1 MASIKL
7 KHTSGNGT
15 ILNSPAA
22 NPSSD
27 ITLKLPSTTGSA
39 GQVLSV
45 ASANHSSTNA
55 ELEFAAAG
63 GGKLLQMVNTTQESV
78 VTYASSSFV
87 DLSGITATING
98 VTSGSKIIV
107 DIRLMVGRGAD
118 TGVGFKLFRD
128 STFLPAFS
136 GSTETFANYIQE
148 SGGGWTYGFHNFAF
162 RFTDLHG
169 QSAGSNLVYKLQG
182 TTYSG
187 SNTVYLN
194 RRNYDSGQRGQCSVV
209 LMEIAP

>member
-1 MASIKL
+1 MSATLNTTNIKHASSSSNNIVL
-7 KHTSGNGT
+7 ASDGSVTIPSLTATSLTTNSTFGK
-15 ILNSPAA
+15 IL
-22 NPSSD
+22 
-27 ITLKLPSTTGSA
+27 
-39 GQVLSV
+39 QV
-45 ASANHSSTNA
+45 
-55 ELEFAAAG
+55 
-63 GGKLLQMVNTTQESV
+63 VNTTQESV
-78 VTYASSSFV
+78 VSYANSSFV

-136 GSTETFANYIQE
+136 GSTETFANYVQE

-162 RFTDLHG
+162 RFYDTHG

-182 TTYSG
+182 TTYSN

-194 RRNYDSGQRGQCSVV
+194 RRNYDSGQRGQCSVL
-209 LMEIAP
+209 LMEVAA

>member
-1 MASIKL
+1 MSQIKL
-7 KHTSGNGT
+7 LHSGGNGV
-15 ILNSPAA
+15 IIAA
-22 NPSSD
+22 PDSNPVSD
-27 ITLKLPSTTGSA
+27 RTLKLPSDGDGTILTTNSSVGKIL
-39 GQVLSV
+39 QV
-45 ASANHSSTNA
+45 
-55 ELEFAAAG
+55 
-63 GGKLLQMVNTTQESV
+63 VNTTQESV
-78 VTYASSSFV
+78 VSYSSASFV

-136 GSTETFANYIQE
+136 GSTETFANYVQE

-162 RFTDLHG
+162 RFTDTHG

-194 RRNYDSGQRGQCSVV
+194 RRNYDTGQRGQCSVL
-209 LMEIAP
+209 LMEVAA

>member
-1 MASIKL
+1 MSATLNTTNIKHASSSSNNIVL
-7 KHTSGNGT
+7 ASDGSVTIPSLTATSLTTNSTFGK
-15 ILNSPAA
+15 IL
-22 NPSSD
+22 
-27 ITLKLPSTTGSA
+27 
-39 GQVLSV
+39 QV
-45 ASANHSSTNA
+45 
-55 ELEFAAAG
+55 
-63 GGKLLQMVNTTQESV
+63 VNTTQESV
-78 VTYASSSFV
+78 VSYANSSFV

-136 GSTETFANYIQE
+136 GSTETFANYVQE

-162 RFTDLHG
+162 RFYDTHG

-182 TTYSG
+182 TTYSN

-194 RRNYDSGQRGQCSVV
+194 RRNYDTGQRGQCSVM
-209 LMEIAP
+209 LMEVAA